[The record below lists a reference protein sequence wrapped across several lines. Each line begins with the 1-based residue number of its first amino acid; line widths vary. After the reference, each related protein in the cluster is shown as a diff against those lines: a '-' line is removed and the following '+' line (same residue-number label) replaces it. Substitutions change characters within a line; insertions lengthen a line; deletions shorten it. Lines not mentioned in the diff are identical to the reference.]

1 MKRWFVGLL
10 LLAVPLLLVATTVI
24 PMGVEALTR
33 ASSHVVEVRA
43 MGKHFTVEFG
53 AHFHLYLHAL

>member
-33 ASSHVVEVRA
+33 ASSHVVEVHPVLPRS
-43 MGKHFTVEFG
+43 
-53 AHFHLYLHAL
+53 